1 MTSSLFAQVVPLL
14 VAMALPVPMIRA
26 IRYLLAGRPVAHS
39 MLMIVTWGTTFF
51 LVLIFAITLK
61 SFLKEIFEIH
71 LTYQPSKDF
80 SAWMHL
86 VLGLLL
92 IAIGV
97 KKLQH
102 GLLQESAPVVQQSLA
117 ITASSIIKA
126 TVHAVLF
133 SLKNALLM
141 FLIIYMFFKS
151 EMGLEHSLAVSGI
164 IAITSMI
171 WIAMPLFVYL
181 LAGHDRDR
189 VLESIKQWLM
199 QNKGTLI
206 IFIYL
211 FIGISTLSAGI
222 GELIPKLLDLL
233 FIDVLLE

>member
-14 VAMALPVPMIRA
+14 VAMALPVPMIKA

-39 MLMIVTWGTTFF
+39 LLMIVTWGTTFF
-51 LVLIFAITLK
+51 LVLSLAVTLK
-61 SFLKEIFEIH
+61 SILNDVFEIH
-71 LTYQPSKDF
+71 LTYLPSKDF
-80 SAWMHL
+80 SGWLHL

-102 GLLQESAPVVQQSLA
+102 SLQEESAPVVQQSVPV
-117 ITASSIIKA
+117 TASSIIKA
-126 TVHAVLF
+126 TMHTELL

-151 EMGLEHSLAVSGI
+151 EIGLEHSLAISGI

-171 WIAMPLFVYL
+171 WVAMPLFVYL

-189 VLESIKQWLM
+189 VLELLKQWLM
-199 QNKGTLI
+199 QNKNTLI

-211 FIGISTLSAGI
+211 FIGISALSTGI
-222 GELIPKLLDLL
+222 GELIPELLDGL
-233 FIDVLLE
+233 FPSLI